1 MKAAWNSELSN
12 KTGDLTVNYLI
23 KQVIFLLL
31 GIIYVP
37 PIILDS

>member
-1 MKAAWNSELSN
+1 MEQGIIS
-12 KTGDLTVNYLI
+12 Y

-37 PIILDS
+37 PIILDSWFLT

>member
-1 MKAAWNSELSN
+1 MFSTAESCMEQWIIL
-12 KTGDLTVNYLI
+12 L

-37 PIILDS
+37 PIILDSLFLT